1 MDLRVEASATVRPLQ
16 GPVERGAAGPQ
27 EPQKPGTSDTVEVS
41 PEARRKLAELKARD
55 QEVRAHEAAHMAA
68 GGSLVKGGASFTY
81 QRGPDGGLYAVGGEV
96 SIDTSP
102 ERDPRATLAKAE
114 RIRAAALAP
123 SDPSSTDRA
132 AAAAAS
138 AMAAQAAAELARQ
151 NSPGLDLRA

>member
-16 GPVERGAAGPQ
+16 GPAEGGAAGPQ
-27 EPQKPGTSDTVEVS
+27 GPRKPGASDTVAVS

-68 GGSLVKGGASFTY
+68 GGSLVKGGASFSY

-151 NSPGLDLRA
+151 NRPGLDLQA